1 MASRRRAAKNRNVG
15 LDTRAVAGLAAQA
28 TSFAYAV
35 PYFTRAGGDTEYL
48 LSNPG
53 PATVKVVLGVF
64 RKCRL
69 AKKLAVRLGPNC
81 TRSVRVRPIAPDAA
95 GHTTVVATA
104 PIVITIMYYRADDF
118 ALTGSA
124 QAGKDNL
131 VLRPVRQ
138 RSRTYGFGYRALAL
152 GHDSLGG
159 SVFVSNPFSLAM
171 SGDII
176 FFDQRCKKAA
186 AKRFRL
192 APGCTRE
199 FKFPAGRYGYGQ
211 ITVSSQGV
219 INVLHYAASSR
230 GLATAELLGEA
241 DRISAPP
248 AAPRSKILFDDTHGC
263 RPGAT
268 GDWVQ
273 YEQALVAA
281 GYTVAHHTAA
291 TVTLAALKRHDV
303 FVAAAVR
310 NAYTAAE
317 KQAMVDY
324 VNGGGGMLIVQDFGN
339 APWSAP
345 TREVLNLFG
354 ASDDNNFMDDAL
366 HCFTPGQSDD
376 VVFDYM
382 RNFLP
387 HPIVNGW
394 KYFHVDAATSLSGA
408 GWTTVVETDDDATPA
423 RRPAVLAR
431 GFGAGRVVAF
441 GDSNTWAD
449 HLIADLQNKLFGV
462 RCAEWLLFRI

>member
-1 MASRRRAAKNRNVG
+1 MASRRRAAANRATGSNKNPI
-15 LDTRAVAGLAAQA
+15 AGIEARPA
-28 TSFAYAV
+28 SFAYAV
-35 PYFTRAGGDTEYL
+35 PYFTRAGSDTEYL

-53 PATVKVVLGVF
+53 PTTVNVVLGVF
-64 RKCRL
+64 RKCQL
-69 AKKLAVRLGPNC
+69 VKKLAVRLGPNC
-81 TRSVRVRPIAPDAA
+81 TRSLRVRPIAPDTA
-95 GHTTVVATA
+95 GHTTAVATA
-104 PIVITIMYYRADDF
+104 PIVITIMYYRADDV

-131 VLRPVRQ
+131 VLRPALE
-138 RSRTYGFGYRALAL
+138 RSRTYGFGYRALAV

-159 SVFVSNPFSLAM
+159 SVFVSNPFAAGM
-171 SGDII
+171 SGEIT
-176 FFDQRCKKAA
+176 FFDQHCEKVSAT
-186 AKRFRL
+186 RFRIS
-192 APGCTRE
+192 PGCTQE
-199 FKFPAGRYGYGQ
+199 FPFPAGRFGYGR
-211 ITVSSQGV
+211 ITVSSQAAV
-219 INVLHYAASSR
+219 NVLHFAASSR

-241 DRISAPP
+241 DRISSPP

-263 RPGAT
+263 RPGVT

-281 GYTVAHHTAA
+281 GYTVAHHTRA
-291 TVTLAALKRHDV
+291 TVTLSTLKQHDV
-303 FVAAAVR
+303 FVVAMAR
-310 NAYTAAE
+310 SAYAAAE

-339 APWSAP
+339 APWSLP
-345 TREVLNLFG
+345 TRELLNLFG
-354 ASDDNNFMDDAL
+354 ASDDNNIMDDAL

-376 VVFDYM
+376 VVFDYN

-387 HPIVNGW
+387 HPIVSGW
-394 KYFHVDAATSLSGA
+394 KSFHVDAAASLSGA
-408 GWTTVVETDDDATPA
+408 GWTTVVETDDDAMPA

-431 GFGAGRVVAF
+431 EFGAGRVVTF

-449 HLIADLQNKLFGV
+449 HLIGHLENKLFGV